1 MMKIKMMKKSKYI
14 LLFFLL
20 MTTALI
26 LAACDNGI
34 STESIEISE
43 ERSSL
48 PSEETFLRE
57 GLNEGLSEENDPK
70 TEILNTKLKK
80 ILDNSLTD
88 DDVVICYLPD
98 TTICDL
104 GSEGFVLETEVFY
117 ETGNY
122 LGKVVISSAG
132 YTKAA
137 YLMGNRDGSV
147 YLQETEK
154 NGNEASVFLRII
166 NRENPITQQE
176 ADGIFG
182 LVALTDPDY
191 VASDRKDLYVLEEA
205 KAALEALIEGSIN
218 EDSSLDLTVAS
229 AYRSYDIQSG
239 SFYYWV
245 NKRVNE
251 ESMTYD
257 EAYEYT
263 AGRTA
268 MPGCSEHHNG
278 YTVDVIT
285 LGSVLDESSQYEP
298 YVQWIKENAYKYG
311 FIVRY
316 PKGTE
321 EYTHIALYEPW
332 HIRYIG
338 GPTAY
343 YLNSE
348 DLCMEQFY
356 RELLTE
362 KYIEFEYDGEIYCYI
377 YSKTDNIYIDES
389 IMDIEQYSNIASGV
403 EGYVLLCKIR

>member
-1 MMKIKMMKKSKYI
+1 
-14 LLFFLL
+14 

-26 LAACDNGI
+26 LTACDNG
-34 STESIEISE
+34 SPTESNEISQE
-43 ERSSL
+43 ASFL
-48 PSEETFLRE
+48 PSEEILLKE
-57 GLNEGLSEENDPK
+57 GLNEGLSGEFDPK
-70 TEILNTKLKK
+70 TEILDTKLKK

-88 DDVVICYLPD
+88 DDIVICYLPD

-104 GSEGFVLETEVFY
+104 GSEGFVLDTEVFY

-122 LGKVVISSAG
+122 LGKITISSEY

-147 YLQETEK
+147 YLKETEK
-154 NGNEASVFLRII
+154 NSNDASVFLRII

-176 ADGIFG
+176 VDGITG
-182 LVALTDPDY
+182 LVPLTDPTY
-191 VASDRKDLYVLEEA
+191 VASERKDLYILEEA
-205 KAALEALIEGSIN
+205 KAALEALIVGSIN

-229 AYRSYDIQSG
+229 AYRSFDTQSG

-268 MPGCSEHHNG
+268 IPGCSEHHNG

-298 YVQWIKENAYKYG
+298 YVQWIKENAHKYG
-311 FIVRY
+311 FTVRY
-316 PKGTE
+316 PRGTE
-321 EYTHIALYEPW
+321 EYTQIALYEPW
-332 HIRYIG
+332 HIRYVG
-338 GPTAY
+338 CPTAY
-343 YLNSE
+343 YLYSE
-348 DLCMEQFY
+348 GLCMEQFY
-356 RELLTE
+356 RELLNE
-362 KYIEFEYDGEIYCYI
+362 KYIGFEYDNEKYCYI

-389 IMDIEQYSNIASGV
+389 IMDIVQYSTIASGV
-403 EGYVLLCKIR
+403 DGYVLLCKIR

>member
-1 MMKIKMMKKSKYI
+1 MKKRSKYI
-14 LLFFLL
+14 LSFLLL

-26 LAACDNGI
+26 LAACDNVI
-34 STESIEISE
+34 PTESIEISE
-43 ERSSL
+43 IRSSL

-57 GLNEGLSEENDPK
+57 GLNEGLSRESDPK
-70 TEILNTKLKK
+70 TAILNTVTKKL
-80 ILDNSLTD
+80 LDNGLTD
-88 DDVVICYLPD
+88 DDTVICYIPD
-98 TTICDL
+98 TSVCDFD
-104 GSEGFVLETEVFY
+104 GEGFVLETEVFY

-122 LGKVVISSAG
+122 LGTVLICSEG

-137 YLMGNRDGSV
+137 YLMGNSDGSV
-147 YLQETEK
+147 YLKEPEK
-154 NGNEASVFLRII
+154 NSDEESVFLRII

-182 LVALTDPDY
+182 LVQLTDPTY
-191 VASDRKDLYVLEEA
+191 VASERKDLYILEEA
-205 KAALEALIEGSIN
+205 KTALEALIVGSIN

-229 AYRSYDIQSG
+229 AYRSYDAQSG

-268 MPGCSEHHNG
+268 IPGCSEHHNG
-278 YTVDVIT
+278 YTLDVIT

-311 FIVRY
+311 FTVRY

-332 HIRYIG
+332 HIRYVG

-377 YSKTDNIYIDES
+377 YSKTDNIYIDDR

-403 EGYVLLCKIR
+403 EGYVLLCRIR